1 MGRKTAMLILGALLA
16 SAVPLAAQEAR
27 DTGRGSMPPSAIA
40 VRGLAT
46 NEEGQPPRLPAMPEG
61 MTLDLIRAGDSLFH
75 GKGHCFA
82 CHGAD
87 ATGLPDAGSALTIG
101 LNFVPLE
108 WRPID
113 SLITAGIA
121 DAITRSAIQMPPR
134 GGKSDLSPD
143 ETRAIA
149 AYVWAISQTRGEP
162 WPGGHATHAAMVPPG
177 STAGTA
183 VRRSG
188 GQWLTAGVALGA
200 LALGTPADRLHARPP
215 DRPSVLRVCSDPNNL
230 PFSNRKGEGFENRI
244 AELIAGGLHAPV
256 RYYWW
261 PQRRGFVR
269 NTLGAGRCDLV
280 VGIPASDGQV
290 LATRPYYTS
299 TYVFLSRRSS
309 GLRIRSLDDPR
320 LRRLRIGLH
329 FIGDDYHNTPAAA
342 ALARRGI
349 VRNLVGYSIYGDY
362 SRPNPPARLV
372 DAVARGEVDVAI
384 VWGPFAGYFGPRTG
398 VPLVSTP
405 VTPALD
411 GPVLPFT
418 FAIAAGVRQGDT
430 ALQARVDRALESARP
445 QIRAVLERYG
455 VPLVPAAGASE

>member
-1 MGRKTAMLILGALLA
+1 MVRRFDG
-16 SAVPLAAQEAR
+16 
-27 DTGRGSMPPSAIA
+27 
-40 VRGLAT
+40 RGLA
-46 NEEGQPPRLPAMPEG
+46 
-61 MTLDLIRAGDSLFH
+61 AG
-75 GKGHCFA
+75 
-82 CHGAD
+82 
-87 ATGLPDAGSALTIG
+87 
-101 LNFVPLE
+101 FVLC
-108 WRPID
+108 
-113 SLITAGIA
+113 
-121 DAITRSAIQMPPR
+121 
-134 GGKSDLSPD
+134 
-143 ETRAIA
+143 
-149 AYVWAISQTRGEP
+149 
-162 WPGGHATHAAMVPPG
+162 
-177 STAGTA
+177 
-183 VRRSG
+183 
-188 GQWLTAGVALGA
+188 A
-200 LALGTPADRLHARPP
+200 LALAPPTARATARPP
-215 DRPSVLRVCSDPNNL
+215 ARPPVLRVCSDPNNL

-244 AELIAGGLHAPV
+244 AELIAGELHTTV

-309 GLRIRSLDDPR
+309 GLGIRSLDDPR

-342 ALARRGI
+342 ALARRGV

-362 SRPNPPARLV
+362 SRPNPPARLI

-398 VPLVSTP
+398 LPLVSTP

-411 GPVLPFT
+411 GPALPFT
-418 FAIAAGVRQGDT
+418 FAIAAGVRRGDT

-445 QIRAVLERYG
+445 RIRAVLERYG
-455 VPLVPAAGASE
+455 VPLVAGPGAMRSSDASDLAGVKPASTPKEPPCD